1 MTWVAYLYDTVSG
14 QLAQEIDIPSF
25 TWSMT
30 VSDSSFSTTKD
41 KGVGDDEVSGLELP
55 WTQIPGDD
63 PAARA
68 AALQP
73 YSVALC
79 CVGRVCWMTP
89 RRWARRYWR
98 ARWAYARPAG
108 MM

>member
-1 MTWVAYLYDTVSG
+1 MSWVAYLYDTVSG

-55 WTQIPGDD
+55 WSQIPGDD
-63 PAARA
+63 PAARR
-68 AALQP
+68 LRGEHERD
-73 YSVALC
+73 
-79 CVGRVCWMTP
+79 VGGDESLVLP
-89 RRWARRYWR
+89 
-98 ARWAYARPAG
+98 
-108 MM
+108 

>member
-55 WTQIPGDD
+55 WSQIPGDD

-73 YSVALC
+73 
-79 CVGRVCWMTP
+79 
-89 RRWARRYWR
+89 
-98 ARWAYARPAG
+98 
-108 MM
+108 

>member
-41 KGVGDDEVSGLELP
+41 KESAM
-55 WTQIPGDD
+55 TRC
-63 PAARA
+63 PAWNCLDADT
-68 AALQP
+68 
-73 YSVALC
+73 
-79 CVGRVCWMTP
+79 GR
-89 RRWARRYWR
+89 
-98 ARWAYARPAG
+98 
-108 MM
+108 

>member
-63 PAARA
+63 PAARVDGHA
-68 AALQP
+68 DIGGR
-73 YSVALC
+73 
-79 CVGRVCWMTP
+79 VGRTHVQL
-89 RRWARRYWR
+89 A
-98 ARWAYARPAG
+98 
-108 MM
+108 